1 MAFYNPNNLRVG
13 VAIDDEI
20 SCIKKGEFVFYQV
33 NDYNST
39 WPVSIDI
46 ITEFMID
53 HQRARHAE
61 DSYLIHILDIEL
73 AFKNLQVI
81 HAYILSK
88 LLERGKA
95 LIKML
100 EDRKRGS
107 TGSSYS
113 INSIT
118 LRDHLKIANEF
129 SGSFPYSSNV
139 WRRDIFSS
147 YKCTAMY
154 AVQSDKDMETKINP
168 DILPLAIKKELI
180 NSWYGVKPVTAVGT
194 ADLFSSKSQAAEYL
208 KWRLSADAVVEL
220 EHNKVS
226 MHEDA
231 EYLQKYPCMK
241 VQFDYAISDENQL
254 EMIEKKEENYM
265 RSFLKN
271 IEYLEVSAKRSILE
285 ATTRRKSYAIYYPEM
300 EITDSIA
307 DELIFILIDMY
318 NNGPTHKVIFN
329 PEKGTTTVE
338 LSGYPATVK
347 CHGDDKFSFSKG
359 YLAACVKASR
369 HGKMNWLSEIKNH
382 RKVHILPKKEES
394 NTLPWEEIPN
404 MKTYPTLE
412 GDDD

>member
-46 ITEFMID
+46 ITEFMED

-61 DSYLIHILDIEL
+61 DSHLIHILDIEL
-73 AFKNLQVI
+73 ALKNLEVI
-81 HAYILSK
+81 HMYILSK
-88 LLERGKA
+88 LLGRGKS
-95 LIKML
+95 LVKML
-100 EDRKRGS
+100 EDRKRGG
-107 TGSSYS
+107 TGSSFS

-118 LRDHLKIANEF
+118 LREHLKIANEF

-154 AVQSDKDMETKINP
+154 AVQSDKDMETKIDPNV
-168 DILPLAIKKELI
+168 LPLAIKKELL

-208 KWRLSADAVVEL
+208 QWKVAADAVVEL
-220 EHNKVS
+220 SNDKVS
-226 MHEDA
+226 MHENAKRVLDA
-231 EYLQKYPCMK
+231 YFGKTFNYT
-241 VQFDYAISDENQL
+241 ISDENTL
-254 EMIEKKEENYM
+254 VMVEKKEENYM
-265 RSFLKN
+265 KNFLKN
-271 IEYLEVSAKRSILE
+271 IEYLEVSAKRAILE
-285 ATTRRKSYAIYYPEM
+285 AKTRSKSYAIYYPEM

-307 DELIFILIDMY
+307 DELIFILMDMH
-318 NNGPTHKVIFN
+318 TRFTCHKVIFN
-329 PEKGTTTVE
+329 PEKGTTTCYTDG
-338 LSGYPATVK
+338 GYATVK
-347 CHGDDKFSFSKG
+347 CHGDDEFSLSKG
-359 YLAACVKASR
+359 YLAALAKASK

-382 RKVHILPKKEES
+382 RKVHILPK
-394 NTLPWEEIPN
+394 
-404 MKTYPTLE
+404 LE
-412 GDDD
+412 D